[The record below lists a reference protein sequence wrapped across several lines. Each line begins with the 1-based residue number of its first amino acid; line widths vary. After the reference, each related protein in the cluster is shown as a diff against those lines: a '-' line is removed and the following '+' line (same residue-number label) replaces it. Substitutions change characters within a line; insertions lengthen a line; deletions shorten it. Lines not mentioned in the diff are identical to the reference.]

1 MSGALGVAEGC
12 IWQRDGADEGLFSQV
27 TSLVIGQTVMV
38 RKGPVQKEIRR
49 SGNYNV

>member
-1 MSGALGVAEGC
+1 VSGALGVAEGC

-38 RKGPVQKEIRR
+38 RKGPGPEGD
-49 SGNYNV
+49 SPAGNYNV